1 MKRTAAQPRLLPA
14 LLALVLMLTAVLAAA
29 PPAAAQQSGG
39 QPAVSAETTEQ
50 LEALVGTLKDEGRR
64 QQLIGQ
70 LEAMIAAQQQV
81 DAAPPPPSSLGAR
94 LLDRVS
100 TGLGAAS
107 AQVVKLAT
115 AAADLPG
122 VARWFARW
130 TGDPDI
136 RARVALGALRV
147 TGIVAC
153 ALLALWIAQRA
164 VARPRHRLEVREVKP
179 RWLERVFLTI
189 GLALVELIPPAAM
202 VAVGYA
208 VMPLVNPAP
217 SARVA
222 AIVLITALA
231 VLQVVLIVARLL
243 LAPRAR
249 PLRWLPLGD
258 ETAHYLYLWV
268 RRLALIGV
276 IGFFG
281 AEAAVIFGLPPGGH
295 ALITRVVGAVIA
307 VLLVIIVMQ
316 NRQPVAQWIRARRM
330 VVRQAPLDATPEGA
344 AAEADAHAKPLR
356 PTGAIGRVVR
366 ERFADVWHILAALYV
381 LALYGVWALSVDG
394 GFEYILRATVLSAVV
409 IALAVG
415 LVTVLSRG
423 VDRVFHISDDVKDRF
438 PGIEKRA
445 NRYTPLLHTTV
456 RLVVFV
462 VAAGAVLQVW
472 GVGVVEAL
480 ASGTGRRVAGAAVT
494 IAIVLTVSLVIWE
507 FASSAIERYLSTT
520 DADGNVVERSARAKT
535 LLPLARNVLLVAMI
549 VVVGLVVLS
558 ELGVNIAPLLAGA
571 GVVGL
576 AVGFGSQKLVQ
587 DIITGAFILFENT
600 ISVGDV
606 VAVGG
611 HSGVVEGMTVRS
623 IRLRD
628 MTGTVH
634 SIPFSAVDKVSNLTK
649 DFSYYV
655 LNIGVAYR
663 EDTDQVVEVC
673 KEILEE
679 MRQDPEHAVNIL
691 EPLEVLGVDAFA
703 DSAVI
708 IKARIKTLPIKQ
720 WSTGREYNR
729 RMKKKFDELGI
740 EIPFPHQT
748 IYFGEDKQG
757 KAPPA
762 RLLLEGNGSSGGAP
776 IPPAPPSPP
785 VNDTGPAPEPRPA

>member
-1 MKRTAAQPRLLPA
+1 MKRSAAQPRLLAAA
-14 LLALVLMLTAVLAAA
+14 LGLFLLLAAA
-29 PPAAAQQSGG
+29 VPALAQTEA
-39 QPAVSAETTEQ
+39 PVSPETTAQ
-50 LEALVGTLKDEGRR
+50 LEALVSTLKNEGER
-64 QQLIGQ
+64 QTLINQ

-81 DAAPPPPSSLGAR
+81 ERREPPSSLGAR
-94 LLDRVS
+94 LLDQVS
-100 TGLGAAS
+100 TALGSAS

-115 AAADLPG
+115 VAADLPG

-130 TGDPDI
+130 TGNPDI
-136 RARVALGALRV
+136 RERVALGALRV
-147 TGIVAC
+147 AGIIAC
-153 ALLALWIAQRA
+153 ALAALWLAERA
-164 VARPRHRLEVREVKP
+164 VARPRRRLEVREVKP

-189 GLALVELIPPAAM
+189 GLALVELIPPAVM

-208 VMPLVNPAP
+208 VMPLIGPAQT
-217 SARVA
+217 ARVA

-231 VLQVVLIVARLL
+231 VMQVTLVLARLL
-243 LAPRAR
+243 LAPQAR
-249 PLRWLPLGD
+249 TLRWVALSD
-258 ETAHYLYLWV
+258 ETAHYLYLWI

-295 ALITRVVGAVIA
+295 ALVTRVVGFIIA
-307 VLLVIIVMQ
+307 VLAIIVVMQ
-316 NRQPVAQWIRARRM
+316 NRQPVAAWLRSRRM
-330 VVRQAPLDATPEGA
+330 VVREAPLDETPQAETPGAPTAEAPA
-344 AAEADAHAKPLR
+344 AAAPGEPAAPAAAPRKPLR
-356 PTGAIGRVVR
+356 PAGAIGRVLR
-366 ERFADVWHILAALYV
+366 DRFADVWHILATLYIIAV
-381 LALYGVWALSVDG
+381 FAVWALAVKG
-394 GFEYILRATVLSAVV
+394 GFEYIIRATVLSAVV
-409 IALAVG
+409 VALAVG

-423 VDRVFHISDDVKDRF
+423 VERIFAISDEVKGRF

-445 NRYTPLLHTTV
+445 NRYTPLLHTAV
-456 RLVVFV
+456 RVLVFV
-462 VAAGAVLQVW
+462 VAVGAVLQVW

-480 ASGTGRRVAGAAVT
+480 SSDAGRRFSGAVVT
-494 IAIVLTVSLVIWE
+494 IVVVLTASLVIWE
-507 FASSAIERYLSTT
+507 LASSAIERYLSTT
-520 DADGNVVERSARAKT
+520 DDDGNVVERSARAKT
-535 LLPLARNVLLVAMI
+535 LLPLARNILLVAMI

-571 GVVGL
+571 GVIGL

-628 MTGTVH
+628 LSGTVH
-634 SIPFSAVDKVSNLTK
+634 TIPFSGVDKVSNLTK
-649 DFSYYV
+649 DFSFYV

-663 EDTDQVVEVC
+663 EDTDQVIEVC

-679 MRQDPEHAVNIL
+679 MRQEPEHAVNIM

-720 WSTGREYNR
+720 WSTGREFNR

-748 IYFGEDKQG
+748 IYFGEDKKG
-757 KAPPA
+757 AAPAA
-762 RLLLEGNGSSGGAP
+762 RVLLEGP
-776 IPPAPPSPP
+776 QPPA
-785 VNDTGPAPEPRPA
+785 NDAGPEPRPA